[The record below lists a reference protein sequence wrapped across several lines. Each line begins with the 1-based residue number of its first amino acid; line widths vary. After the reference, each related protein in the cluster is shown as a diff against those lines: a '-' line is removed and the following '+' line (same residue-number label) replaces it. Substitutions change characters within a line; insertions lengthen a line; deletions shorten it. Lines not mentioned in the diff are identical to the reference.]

1 MFYDFD
7 VENPNVA
14 AIQSSSS
21 FPYNFPS
28 DFTSNEMASPA
39 SQNDS
44 KNLHMD
50 IPAGKR
56 EQNTFKRLSSFFS
69 PLFFTFN

>member
-1 MFYDFD
+1 MKNNTPFFSISTFTA
-7 VENPNVA
+7 NPCASNN

-28 DFTSNEMASPA
+28 DFTSNEMTSPA

-44 KNLHMD
+44 KNAIHMD

-56 EQNTFKRLSSFFS
+56 EFS
-69 PLFFTFN
+69 Q